1 MILSFSQELHEKT
14 TGAYIAAARQGQGKG
29 VDPDVQVFS
38 LLLKI
43 IWFWVCNFSET
54 LPQAGLGVLFNLSG
68 EYDKAVDCFRLKT
81 SGLTLNLVV
90 HGCKSDT
97 YKILM
102 ETYSGL
108 QCQHGRQMLCFG
120 TGSTARKP
128 ISVVTTLN
136 YKECIGKSVQLVQGM
151 SIQVGCNPCKR
162 KSIGRGGGSLSHSS
176 KVRNRCKKVSRVW

>member
-29 VDPDVQVFS
+29 VDPDVQVSS

-43 IWFWVCNFSET
+43 ISFWVCNFSET

-68 EYDKAVDCFRLKT
+68 EYDKAVDCFRFET

-97 YKILM
+97 Y
-102 ETYSGL
+102 
-108 QCQHGRQMLCFG
+108 
-120 TGSTARKP
+120 
-128 ISVVTTLN
+128 
-136 YKECIGKSVQLVQGM
+136 
-151 SIQVGCNPCKR
+151 
-162 KSIGRGGGSLSHSS
+162 
-176 KVRNRCKKVSRVW
+176 